1 VLGVRLSGFISVQS
15 IMEKFMAGRKI
26 PYPWG
31 RLSPEKRIHEIE
43 NMIERQ
49 IRQKEVLGMQFEES
63 IKKLD
68 MNISALGDQI
78 SVAKSFGEEDK
89 WSTLRERV
97 MLLELEGVDAM
108 NAISG
113 KLLSEAEVIIR
124 DLEKSEKSE
133 IVSYPSSLDEEEF
146 LISSVDSIE
155 QLFEGE

>member
-1 VLGVRLSGFISVQS
+1 
-15 IMEKFMAGRKI
+15 MAGRKI

-31 RLSPEKRIHEIE
+31 RLSPERRINEIE

-49 IRQKEVLGMQFEES
+49 SRQKDVLRMQFEDS

-78 SVAKSFGEEDK
+78 SVAKSFREEDQ
-89 WSTLRERV
+89 WSNLRERV

-108 NAISG
+108 DAISG
-113 KLLSEAEVIIR
+113 KLLNEAEAIVEG
-124 DLEKSEKSE
+124 LEKSEKSE
-133 IVSYPSSLDEEEF
+133 RIISRSSSDEEDF